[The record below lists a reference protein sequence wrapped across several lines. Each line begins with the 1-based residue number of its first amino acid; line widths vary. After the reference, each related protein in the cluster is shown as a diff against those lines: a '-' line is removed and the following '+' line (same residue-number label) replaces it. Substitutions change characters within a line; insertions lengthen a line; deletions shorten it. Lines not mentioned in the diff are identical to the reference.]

1 MGAINRYWALV
12 LSALLAVAV
21 ATGCGAPSS
30 DGGGAEKNFTT
41 KLQFGTGS
49 VGGVYYP
56 LGQEYA
62 NLFEKNI
69 DVEGLSVSAVE
80 TGASVENLAKISRG
94 KLQLGLAQNNTALQ
108 AVQGKGEFEDAQI
121 DNAGFMGQL
130 YPEAAQII
138 TLESTGIDSVAD
150 LKGKTVAI
158 GPPGSGT
165 RSAAVAILEAYGIE
179 KGDYKP
185 LKEGFED
192 AKTKIQD
199 GNADASIEVLGV
211 PGSSLEELQATTNE
225 VKLVPIDDKHLE
237 KVLGNTDYQKYTI
250 SPDAYGFLDE
260 PVQTVAAFACLFG
273 STTQISKD
281 LGYQLTK
288 VVYEHADDVTVP
300 QKKLI
305 KLDEALQGRTNLP
318 LHPGAKKYFK
328 EEGLL

>member
-1 MGAINRYWALV
+1 MKAMNRSWTLV
-12 LSALLAVAV
+12 LSVLVAIALA
-21 ATGCGAPSS
+21 GCGAPDSGSS
-30 DGGGAEKNFTT
+30 SGEKDFTT
-41 KLQFGTGS
+41 KLQLGTGS

-62 NLFEKNI
+62 NLFEKHI
-69 DVEGLSVSAVE
+69 DVQDLRVNAVE

-94 KLQLGLAQNNTALQ
+94 KLQLGLAQNNTAVQ
-108 AVQGKGEFEDAQI
+108 AVEGTADFKGAKVT
-121 DNAGFMGQL
+121 NAGFMGQL

-150 LKGKTVAI
+150 LKGKTIAI

-165 RSAAVAILEAYGIE
+165 RSAAVAILKAYGIGE
-179 KGDYKP
+179 GDYKA
-185 LKEGFED
+185 LEEGFAD
-192 AKTKIQD
+192 AKSKLQD

-211 PGSSLEELQATTNE
+211 PGASLQELQATTKE
-225 VKLVPIDDKHLE
+225 VKLIPLDDKHLD
-237 KVLGNTDYQKYTI
+237 KVLASSTYQEYTI
-250 SPDAYGFLDE
+250 PAEAYPFLDE

-288 VVYEHADDVTVP
+288 TVYEHADEITLP

-305 KLDEALQGRTNLP
+305 KVDDALQGRGDLP
-318 LHPGAKKYFK
+318 LHPGAKKYFQEK
-328 EEGLL
+328 GVL